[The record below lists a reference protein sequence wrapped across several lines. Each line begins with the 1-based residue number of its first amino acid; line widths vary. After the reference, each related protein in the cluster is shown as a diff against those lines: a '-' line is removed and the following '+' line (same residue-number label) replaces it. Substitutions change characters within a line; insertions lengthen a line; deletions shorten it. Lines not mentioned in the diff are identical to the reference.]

1 MCQSCTSSFLLVI
14 SFESH
19 TNLDNQIIEELYTRL
34 SSDEIADVL
43 SLVKDSLLAQPILS
57 SHASAPSTR
66 VAPNGLG
73 TMEGDDD
80 PYDEGD
86 DLGDVDYV
94 MNDEAGEDGGQELDE
109 ADS

>member
-1 MCQSCTSSFLLVI
+1 
-14 SFESH
+14 
-19 TNLDNQIIEELYTRL
+19 
-34 SSDEIADVL
+34 
-43 SLVKDSLLAQPILS
+43 
-57 SHASAPSTR
+57 
-66 VAPNGLG
+66 
-73 TMEGDDD
+73 MEGDDD